1 MKNWKTI
8 YKTDKLYQAQI
19 VKDYLQDKELQP
31 IIVDKKDSAYQ
42 LGFYEIVV
50 TVDEVMRAIKLI
62 EDDIKFE

>member
-1 MKNWKTI
+1 MKNWKTV
-8 YKTDKLYQAQI
+8 YKTEKLYQAQI
-19 VKDYLQDKELQP
+19 VKDYLQDKDLQP

>member
-1 MKNWKTI
+1 MRNWKTV

>member
-1 MKNWKTI
+1 MKNWKTV

-19 VKDYLQDKELQP
+19 VKDYLQNKDLQP
-31 IIVDKKDSAYQ
+31 IIVDKKDFAYQ
-42 LGFYEIVV
+42 LGYYEIVV

>member
-1 MKNWKTI
+1 MKNWKTV

>member
-50 TVDEVMRAIKLI
+50 TVNEVMRAIKLI

>member
-1 MKNWKTI
+1 MKNWKTV

-42 LGFYEIVV
+42 LGYYEIVV

>member
-1 MKNWKTI
+1 MKNWKTV
-8 YKTDKLYQAQI
+8 YKTEKLYQAQI

>member
-1 MKNWKTI
+1 MKNWKTVF
-8 YKTDKLYQAQI
+8 KTDKLYQVQI

-42 LGFYEIVV
+42 LGYYEIVV
-50 TVDEVMRAIKLI
+50 TVEEVMRAIKLI

>member
-1 MKNWKTI
+1 MKNWKTV

-19 VKDYLQDKELQP
+19 VKDYLQDKEFHA

-62 EDDIKFE
+62 EDEIKFK

>member
-1 MKNWKTI
+1 MKNWKTV

-19 VKDYLQDKELQP
+19 VNDYLQEKELNP

-42 LGFYEIVV
+42 LGYYEIVV
-50 TVDEVMRAIKLI
+50 TVDHVIRAIKLI

>member
-1 MKNWKTI
+1 MRNWKTV

-42 LGFYEIVV
+42 LGFLRNSSYSGRGNAC
-50 TVDEVMRAIKLI
+50 D
-62 EDDIKFE
+62 

>member
-1 MKNWKTI
+1 MKNWKTV

-19 VKDYLQDKELQP
+19 VKDYLQDKEFHA

-62 EDDIKFE
+62 EDEIKFE

>member
-1 MKNWKTI
+1 MKNWKTV
-8 YKTDKLYQAQI
+8 YKTEKLYQAQI

-31 IIVDKKDSAYQ
+31 IIVDMKDSAYQ

-50 TVDEVMRAIKLI
+50 TVDEVIRAIKLI

>member
-1 MKNWKTI
+1 MKNWKTV
-8 YKTDKLYQAQI
+8 YKTDKLYQVQI
-19 VKDYLQDKELQP
+19 VKDYLQDKDLQP

-42 LGFYEIVV
+42 LGYYEIVV